1 MGELGKDWVY
11 FTGLHFRV
19 RCYRARWLREIN
31 SHARTLPLMKG
42 CTRFS
47 LLMCMHVC
55 VQVLVDVCDGLLFCH
70 GGCGGAFG
78 GGILLHRDLKPDNVL
93 LRRDPVTDEIIATL
107 GDFGI
112 SKLMP
117 GGGQG
122 ADTLET
128 RSIIGTLG

>member
-1 MGELGKDWVY
+1 MRL
-11 FTGLHFRV
+11 FTV
-19 RCYRARWLREIN
+19 
-31 SHARTLPLMKG
+31 S
-42 CTRFS
+42 S
-47 LLMCMHVC
+47 
-55 VQVLVDVCDGLLFCH
+55 QVLVDVCDGLLFCH

-78 GGILLHRDLKPDNVL
+78 DGILLHRDLKPDNVL

-122 ADTLET
+122 VGAGT
-128 RSIIGTLG
+128 RSIIGTMG